1 MTELDSEH
9 SRQLVVPALFSG
21 LVAALLST
29 ALLVSL
35 VQFSPTWVGADGP
48 LLVQVVVH
56 LGTVASNLVWYVPY
70 LLVILVT
77 IVYPTQRTVTA
88 CAGGLYGLKVLVT
101 WIPQMALDG
110 GATLALFVVPFADV
124 AEYLGVALV
133 LWLAYHGGYERVT
146 ASIGDVPEHPLAV
159 FIDGKHLGDDLPLQR
174 GIGAVALAAIVA
186 ATGLVATDLLHGL
199 LRETSTTGQMQFI
212 TTAGVPPEQFPLEV
226 LFQASFLLALLLV
239 TGSRMTPRRVLA
251 GVGLI
256 LGVQWAVALPV
267 ARATEILPAN
277 IWAGD
282 GPMLGPMLAPV
293 VDVIVFV
300 AIAVAVWLAF
310 HRGRDSKSTLHG
322 TQNG

>member
-1 MTELDSEH
+1 MTERDFDH
-9 SRQLVVPALFSG
+9 SRQLVAPALFSG

-35 VQFSPTWVGADGP
+35 AQFSPTSVGADGP
-48 LLVQVVVH
+48 LLVQVAVH
-56 LGTVASNLVWYVPY
+56 LGTVAWNLVWYVPY

-77 IVYPTQRTVTA
+77 IVYPTQQTVTA
-88 CAGGLYGLKVLVT
+88 CAGGLYGLGVLVT
-101 WIPQMALDG
+101 WIPWIALDS

-133 LWLAYHGGYERVT
+133 LWLAYYGGYERVT
-146 ASIGDVPEHPLAV
+146 DSIGDVPEHPLAV
-159 FIDGKHLGDDLPLQR
+159 FVDGKHLGDDLPLQR

-186 ATGLVATDLLHGL
+186 ATGLVATNLLHGL
-199 LRETSTTGQMQFI
+199 LRETSTTSQMQFI

-239 TGSRMTPRRVLA
+239 TGSRITPRRVLA

-256 LGVQWAVALPV
+256 LGVQWPVALPV
-267 ARATEILPAN
+267 ARTTELLPAD

-282 GPMLGPMLAPV
+282 GPMLAPV

-310 HRGRDSKSTLHG
+310 HRGRDAKSKLHG